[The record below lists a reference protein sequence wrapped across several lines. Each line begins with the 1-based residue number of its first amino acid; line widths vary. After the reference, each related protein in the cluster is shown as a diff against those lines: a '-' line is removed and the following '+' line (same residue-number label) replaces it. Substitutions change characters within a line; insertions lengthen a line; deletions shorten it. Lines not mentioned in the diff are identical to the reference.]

1 MITVMYKALIW
12 LLFIIYEVETYRYR
26 AVKFVAWHNE
36 ILYFNLSYPF
46 PVFKITTMTVVV
58 MSFLG
63 IQTQSA

>member
-1 MITVMYKALIW
+1 MYR
-12 LLFIIYEVETYRYR
+12 V
-26 AVKFVAWHNE
+26 VKFVAWHNG

-46 PVFKITTMTVVV
+46 PVFKITTMTVLV